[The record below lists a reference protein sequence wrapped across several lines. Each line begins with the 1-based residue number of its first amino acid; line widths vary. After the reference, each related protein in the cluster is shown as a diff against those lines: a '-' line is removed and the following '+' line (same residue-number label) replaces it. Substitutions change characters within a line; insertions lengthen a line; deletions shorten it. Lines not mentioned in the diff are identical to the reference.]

1 MKDEDIICLFFQ
13 RNEDA
18 IFQTQKKYGSYCFVV
33 ANTILRN
40 QENSEECLN
49 DTWLETWNAIPPQKP
64 NALKLFVAKIT
75 RNLALDKYRK
85 QHALKRGRGEIPL
98 ILDELQEKANFTFEV
113 ARCNSKNKKNMA
125 WMQTLLSIEN

>member
-1 MKDEDIICLFFQ
+1 MKDEDIICLFFR

-18 IFQTQKKYGSYCFVV
+18 IFQTQKKYGSYCFFV

-64 NALKLFVAKIT
+64 NTLKLFVAKIT

-85 QHALKRGRGEIPL
+85 QHALKRGRGEITL
-98 ILDELQEKANFTFEV
+98 ILDELQEWV
-113 ARCNSKNKKNMA
+113 YLM
-125 WMQTLLSIEN
+125 LL